1 MNRCIAVR
9 TVRNQQNHEGTC
21 NQVVTNWD
29 PKKMCTKLRNQG
41 IRKLTIKLLGNHC
54 IARSYWSKGTKV
66 LRIGWVVLLKSIT
79 FGLIRLCKTSLK
91 YLFPIFGLCNSSAR
105 LKSEFFWKIWKINKF
120 FEYFTVNTRK
130 KYVRI
135 CGQKLFSKIFFSGNH
150 ELMKSIKGY
159 KINQLITKTRNIRA

>member
-1 MNRCIAVR
+1 
-9 TVRNQQNHEGTC
+9 
-21 NQVVTNWD
+21 
-29 PKKMCTKLRNQG
+29 MCKKLRNQG

-135 CGQKLFSKIFFSGNH
+135 CGQKLFSKIFFSEPWNKLFFLLKNFGLLYCCASNH